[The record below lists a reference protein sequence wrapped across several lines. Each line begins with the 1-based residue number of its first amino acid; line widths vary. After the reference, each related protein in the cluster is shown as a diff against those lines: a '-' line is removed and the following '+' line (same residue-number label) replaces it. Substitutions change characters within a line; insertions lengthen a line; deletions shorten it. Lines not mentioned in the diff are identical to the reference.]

1 LITQLN
7 SCCEQRRNAKWFKV
21 IYSFTQDINVN
32 RSVEIHQCSA
42 CPQAS
47 YLKKSYLPAPNH
59 TFTDFLKH
67 LTQQC
72 HGEYIWQRL
81 PLDRWQ
87 EFVLLI
93 QLASIIT
100 SLIKFSKV
108 NTNIFNLNW
117 VCSVCWKASHIG
129 KVHLIKFCNSFVHQN
144 SHAVRDSGN
153 IHLRFLLCQFMI
165 FNADMAIWDNISI
178 H

>member
-1 LITQLN
+1 
-7 SCCEQRRNAKWFKV
+7 
-21 IYSFTQDINVN
+21 
-32 RSVEIHQCSA
+32 VEIHQCSA

-47 YLKKSYLPAPNH
+47 YLKKSYLPPPNH

-129 KVHLIKFCNSFVHQN
+129 KVHLIKFCNSFVNQN
-144 SHAVRDSGN
+144 SHVSEILA
-153 IHLRFLLCQFMI
+153 I
-165 FNADMAIWDNISI
+165 FIYDFYSANSWYSTQIWQCKTISASSSNHRKSATYLKSPLGVFPQIVHHFNFRLTFSI